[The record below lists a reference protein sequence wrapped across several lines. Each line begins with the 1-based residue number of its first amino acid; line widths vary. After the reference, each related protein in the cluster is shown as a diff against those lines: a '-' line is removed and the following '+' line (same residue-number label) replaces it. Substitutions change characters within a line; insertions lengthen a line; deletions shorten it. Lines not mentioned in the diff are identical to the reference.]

1 MRTKSTKPPGRPVV
15 LQGPVPL
22 NADIHALQIRAGVAM
37 EDRSVLPAW
46 TSGQRLDLF
55 CFLHLWISH
64 VAKYGQRPVDEALI
78 RSGSYRDFCGWRRGR
93 LSLLDVVDGLAALPV
108 VRCEGKRGKRRL
120 VLDLREPARDGQEVQ
135 S

>member
-1 MRTKSTKPPGRPVV
+1 MHAKPTKPPGRPVA

-22 NADIHALQIRAGVAM
+22 NSDIHALQMRAEMAM
-37 EDRSVLPAW
+37 QDRSLLAAW

-93 LSLLDVVDGLAALPV
+93 LSLVDVGNGLAALPV
-108 VRCEGKRGKRRL
+108 VRCEGKPGKRRL
-120 VLDLREPARDGQEVQ
+120 ALDLPEPARDGQEVQ
-135 S
+135 L

>member
-1 MRTKSTKPPGRPVV
+1 MSAKSSKPPGRPVM

-22 NADIHALQIRAGVAM
+22 NSALHDLQKRAELAM
-37 EDRSVLPAW
+37 EDRSVLPDW
-46 TSGQRLDLF
+46 TPGQRLDLH

-64 VAKYGQRPVDEALI
+64 VAKYGQRTVNEAQI

-93 LSLLDVVDGLAALPV
+93 LSLVDVVDGLAALPV
-108 VRCEGKRGKRRL
+108 VLCEGTPGKRSL
-120 VLDLREPARDGQEVQ
+120 TLDIRGPARDGQEVQ

>member
-1 MRTKSTKPPGRPVV
+1 MRAKSTKPPGRPVA

-22 NADIHALQIRAGVAM
+22 NAEIHALQMRAEAAM

-46 TSGQRLDLF
+46 SMGQRLDLF

-64 VAKYGQRPVDEALI
+64 VSKYGNRTVDEALI
-78 RSGSYRDFCGWRRGR
+78 RSGSYREFCGWRRGR
-93 LSLLDVVDGLAALPV
+93 LNLVDIVDGLAALPV
-108 VRCEGKRGKRRL
+108 VRCEGKPGKRCL